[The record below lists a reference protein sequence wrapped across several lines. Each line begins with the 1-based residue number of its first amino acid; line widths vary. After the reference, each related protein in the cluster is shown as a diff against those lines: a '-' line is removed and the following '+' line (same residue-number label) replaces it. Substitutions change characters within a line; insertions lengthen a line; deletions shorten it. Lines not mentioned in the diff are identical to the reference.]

1 MMPSAYVD
9 GERELYGKPKRQQL
23 DIWMHAVSR
32 ALSCGSPQRS
42 CGGCGAHCRLPR
54 GLMRLFKGGPHV
66 CAQSVACLP
75 QSEQWHVVG
84 IRTHGRL
91 WLFSFIP
98 LSDTGS
104 HLRPT
109 KGKLSQSKLRPVG
122 AGPSW
127 TQLDPADP
135 MALNLSGRLSPFVA
149 FWLPSWQFIENPAPR
164 RRLLTSLFLLL
175 I

>member
-54 GLMRLFKGGPHV
+54 GLTRLFKGGPHV
-66 CAQSVACLP
+66 CTQSVACLP

-109 KGKLSQSKLRPVG
+109 KGKLSQSKVRPAG

-127 TQLDPADP
+127 PRGTCQAGWVLLWLFDCPVDSSLKTLP
-135 MALNLSGRLSPFVA
+135 LGGD
-149 FWLPSWQFIENPAPR
+149 FWRHYFCC
-164 RRLLTSLFLLL
+164 LFK
-175 I
+175 